1 MNKQLNLVEDRSISL
16 FSLWKNQ
23 ETGKVY
29 EVEGFDGSE
38 RTKEILGDRVVALR
52 GNNGKIIIRGLEE
65 FLGLMDPE
73 DLTSYRFLRLPPQK

>member
-38 RTKEILGDRVVALR
+38 RTKEILGDRVVAL
-52 GNNGKIIIRGLEE
+52 IL
-65 FLGLMDPE
+65 
-73 DLTSYRFLRLPPQK
+73 